1 MVNQLPQMAT
11 ATIGRNG
18 CVVGLPKGDRAAAMC
33 AGTAMCT
40 GTAMC
45 PGTGMVPSHKKAPA
59 EARAA
64 GEQLLR
70 DPETY
75 PNDVIRK
82 DQTLRE

>member
-33 AGTAMCT
+33 T
-40 GTAMC
+40 GTDVVYA
-45 PGTGMVPSHKKAPA
+45 HKKAPA

-70 DPETY
+70 DSEAY
-75 PNDVIRK
+75 PNDVIRM

>member
-1 MVNQLPQMAT
+1 
-11 ATIGRNG
+11 
-18 CVVGLPKGDRAAAMC
+18 
-33 AGTAMCT
+33 MCT

-75 PNDVIRK
+75 PNDVIRI

>member
-1 MVNQLPQMAT
+1 
-11 ATIGRNG
+11 
-18 CVVGLPKGDRAAAMC
+18 MC
-33 AGTAMCT
+33 AGTAMCA
-40 GTAMC
+40 GTDVVYA
-45 PGTGMVPSHKKAPA
+45 HKKAPA

>member
-1 MVNQLPQMAT
+1 MAT

-33 AGTAMCT
+33 T

-45 PGTGMVPSHKKAPA
+45 AGTDVVYAHKKAPA

-70 DPETY
+70 DSEAY
-75 PNDVIRK
+75 PNDVIRM

>member
-1 MVNQLPQMAT
+1 
-11 ATIGRNG
+11 
-18 CVVGLPKGDRAAAMC
+18 LPKGDRAAAMC

-45 PGTGMVPSHKKAPA
+45 AGTDVVYAHKKAPA

-70 DPETY
+70 DSEAY
-75 PNDVIRK
+75 PNDVIRM

>member
-33 AGTAMCT
+33 A

-75 PNDVIRK
+75 PNDVIRI

>member
-1 MVNQLPQMAT
+1 
-11 ATIGRNG
+11 
-18 CVVGLPKGDRAAAMC
+18 LPKGDRAAAMC
-33 AGTAMCT
+33 AGTDVVYA
-40 GTAMC
+40 
-45 PGTGMVPSHKKAPA
+45 HKKAPA

>member
-1 MVNQLPQMAT
+1 
-11 ATIGRNG
+11 
-18 CVVGLPKGDRAAAMC
+18 MC
-33 AGTAMCT
+33 AGTAMCA
-40 GTAMC
+40 GTDVVYA
-45 PGTGMVPSHKKAPA
+45 HKKAPA

-75 PNDVIRK
+75 PNDVIRM

>member
-33 AGTAMCT
+33 AGTDVVGA
-40 GTAMC
+40 
-45 PGTGMVPSHKKAPA
+45 HKKAPA

-70 DPETY
+70 DSEAY
-75 PNDVIRK
+75 PNDVIRM